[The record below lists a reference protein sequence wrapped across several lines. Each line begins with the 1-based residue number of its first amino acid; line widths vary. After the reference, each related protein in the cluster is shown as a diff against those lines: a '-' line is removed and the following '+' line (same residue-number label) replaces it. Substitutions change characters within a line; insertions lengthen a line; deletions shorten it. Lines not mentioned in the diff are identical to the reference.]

1 MVFEGDVVPFGSGGT
16 ASIAEGMSEVPSRF
30 IVSGGGL
37 ESVSGLSWEGGGM
50 SSAPLLASRAGC
62 WLGSAF
68 RVVGG
73 CVDMVL
79 GGSEL
84 STAAG
89 VSPVVMM
96 RQAQSDVVVKMNVN
110 ALVKVS

>member
-1 MVFEGDVVPFGSGGT
+1 
-16 ASIAEGMSEVPSRF
+16 
-30 IVSGGGL
+30 
-37 ESVSGLSWEGGGM
+37 
-50 SSAPLLASRAGC
+50 
-62 WLGSAF
+62 
-68 RVVGG
+68 
-73 CVDMVL
+73 MVL